1 MSKMDVTFKDVTLR
15 FKNFSGRETDF
26 NAAGNRNFHV
36 DLTEDMV
43 DYLNNVELTTK
54 SGRTVKG
61 ANVKT
66 YVPKASDDNPNPEPR
81 YSIKVLF
88 GTYPPEEMWY
98 VTSRGKIRL
107 TMDTVGNLDRMRI
120 ERAKVMVSLSTY
132 EKGPNVGI
140 TAYLKKLIVWV
151 QEDDFDQ
158 DEDFASL
165 PEIGGGGSPMADDE
179 DNSLPF

>member
-1 MSKMDVTFKDVTLR
+1 MDVTFKDVTLR

-26 NAAGNRNFHV
+26 NAEGNRNFHV

-81 YSIKVLF
+81 YSIKILFIDQMPRNSNLFPILHFHKLKLCNTFIIQDLTRILNRECFIMSVLVL
-88 GTYPPEEMWY
+88 YIEI
-98 VTSRGKIRL
+98 SRHMLIS
-107 TMDTVGNLDRMRI
+107 
-120 ERAKVMVSLSTY
+120 VSHWLNACIYSYLSS
-132 EKGPNVGI
+132 NI
-140 TAYLKKLIVWV
+140 
-151 QEDDFDQ
+151 
-158 DEDFASL
+158 
-165 PEIGGGGSPMADDE
+165 
-179 DNSLPF
+179 